1 LRQALAKPNEQARAA
16 NPNGK
21 APSRHSPFHHT
32 EKEAHQTTYQ
42 GEDFALFFF
51 NNAGFGSESQQDCT
65 RQKHVPRTRTDYLFQ
80 KKKETGGILT
90 LFFMTLDAN

>member
-1 LRQALAKPNEQARAA
+1 LTTGLSLSESVTTQQASNNGLRQALAKPNEQARAA

-42 GEDFALFFF
+42 GEDFALFFLHQCRLWF
-51 NNAGFGSESQQDCT
+51 RVAAGLHKAKACT
-65 RQKHVPRTRTDYLFQ
+65 K
-80 KKKETGGILT
+80 
-90 LFFMTLDAN
+90 N